1 MPPDHGHCGTCNK
14 KECGSHS
21 TWISCDCCKKWYHNQ
36 CQNLVKSEVTI
47 ITRRVSKGVKW
58 FFTICLPSLLIKN
71 STQKSP
77 VSTTDDKL
85 DQISM
90 SIQILTEK
98 LHDQIAKI
106 EEQDKSYA
114 EVLKAN
120 IDSFQ
125 KNVQVNTKTQTIL
138 QKSLDAP
145 DTEYRKLNAILYVL
159 TKEQD
164 KTAIDQVVEL
174 KKIALLGPTPHR
186 KHSD

>member
-1 MPPDHGHCGTCNK
+1 
-14 KECGSHS
+14 
-21 TWISCDCCKKWYHNQ
+21 
-36 CQNLVKSEVTI
+36 
-47 ITRRVSKGVKW
+47 
-58 FFTICLPSLLIKN
+58 
-71 STQKSP
+71 
-77 VSTTDDKL
+77 
-85 DQISM
+85 M

-125 KNVQVNTKTQTIL
+125 KTVQVNTKTQTIL